1 MLQKKT
7 AYNTQFDAY
16 VEGLRGEIDS
26 GITEKQA
33 EIKLLI
39 DKLNNDITSIK
50 KTYVDDVKS

>member
-26 GITEKQA
+26 DIAEKQA

-39 DKLNNDITSIK
+39 DKLNSDITSIK
-50 KTYVDDVKS
+50 KTYVDDVKN

>member
-1 MLQKKT
+1 MPQKKT

-26 GITEKQA
+26 GIAEKQA

-39 DKLNNDITSIK
+39 DKLNSDITSIK
-50 KTYVDDVKS
+50 KTYVDDVKN